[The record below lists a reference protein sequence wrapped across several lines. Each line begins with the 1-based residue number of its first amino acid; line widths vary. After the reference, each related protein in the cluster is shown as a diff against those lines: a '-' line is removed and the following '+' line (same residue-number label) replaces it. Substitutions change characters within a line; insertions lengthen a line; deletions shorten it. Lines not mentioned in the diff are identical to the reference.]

1 MKRCGQRLSN
11 GCVNTSKQPGSEL
24 SCCPKARS
32 AGRHKPEI
40 HPSLVLGSECYRIR
54 RSEARSLFVAV
65 LAPIPCLDIKIGV
78 FKGYSPCIPPRIPQP
93 RNRYLYHFIG
103 ADTPKNS
110 EIDTMSEFFYFAV
123 FGCWRCEY
131 GLICPKI
138 SPIQALL
145 CKISLVPG
153 KTQFHPFS
161 PSA

>member
-1 MKRCGQRLSN
+1 MKRWEQ
-11 GCVNTSKQPGSEL
+11 QPTAG
-24 SCCPKARS
+24 PRS
-32 AGRHKPEI
+32 ALLSKRETPDAIGREFI
-40 HPSLVLGSECYRIR
+40 HLRYWALDVAASGVLRRAPSLRLYWHPFPVWIS
-54 RSEARSLFVAV
+54 
-65 LAPIPCLDIKIGV
+65 KIGGIHFAYPFV
-78 FKGYSPCIPPRIPQP
+78 PLPL
-93 RNRYLYHFIG
+93 NRYLYHFLG
-103 ADTPKNS
+103 ADTPKDS
-110 EIDTMSEFFYFAV
+110 DVDTMSEFFYFAV